1 MDHLQTLLD
10 AGAYSA
16 AGSLLKDNVTLG
28 KFTNDTF
35 VLTDEGRALVKSL
48 AGEEPE
54 TKKPARAAKA
64 KSAKAKSAKAAEP
77 EPVHVPEVDGSL
89 ESEIEK
95 LGLED

>member
-64 KSAKAKSAKAAEP
+64 KSAKAAEP